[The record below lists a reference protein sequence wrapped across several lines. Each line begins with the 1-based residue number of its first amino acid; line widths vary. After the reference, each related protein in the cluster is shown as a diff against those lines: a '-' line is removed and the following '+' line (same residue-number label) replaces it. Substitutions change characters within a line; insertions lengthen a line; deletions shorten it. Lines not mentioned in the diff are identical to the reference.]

1 MSDLDE
7 DGGALITALAELG
20 VEARPAIWDDE
31 AERWS
36 TFDLVVLRC
45 TWDYVAHHHRFV
57 CWARSVPHL
66 ANRAP
71 VVEWNTDKHYL
82 ADLAGAGVPTVETVF
97 LEPRD
102 VARNEEVPFADRL
115 RVIKPVVSAGS
126 RDTARYGPA
135 DTAAA
140 RDHVEELL
148 AEGRSVMVQPYLHH
162 VDVAGETA
170 LIYLNGDY
178 SHAVGKAALLTGTE
192 RHADGLW
199 RPEAISPRVAS
210 DAERAVADRALT
222 AVATL
227 VEGGDDL
234 AYARVDVVHDQ
245 HGSPVVLE
253 VELTEPSLFLGY
265 DDRAPHRLAAS
276 IASRVASRT

>member
-1 MSDLDE
+1 MPDLDE
-7 DGGALITALAELG
+7 DGAPLIGALAELG
-20 VEARPAIWDDE
+20 IEARPAIWDDGG
-31 AERWS
+31 ERWS

-45 TWDYVAHHHRFV
+45 TWDYVEHHQRFV
-57 CWARSVPHL
+57 SWAWSVPRL
-66 ANRAP
+66 VNRAP

-82 ADLAGAGVPTVETVF
+82 ADLARAGVPTVETVF
-97 LEPRD
+97 LEPGI
-102 VARNEEVPFADRL
+102 AREGEVPFADRL
-115 RVIKPVVSAGS
+115 RVVKPVVSAGS

-140 RDHVEELL
+140 RNHVDELL

-170 LIYLNGDY
+170 LIYLDGDF
-178 SHAVGKAALLTGTE
+178 SHAVGKAALLTGPE

-210 DAERAVADRALT
+210 DEERAVADRTLA
-222 AVATL
+222 AVAAL

-234 AYARVDVVHDQ
+234 AYARVDLVHDQ
-245 HGSPVVLE
+245 GGCPVVLE

-265 DDRAPHRLAAS
+265 DDRAPHRLASS
-276 IASRVASRT
+276 IARRVASLP